1 MSKNRQAKIHV
12 VSGHFAATTCEL
24 SSNTENKCICTDYH
38 SNVWLN
44 RVIEISHRMLEISS
58 RFFSGSVSQDPP
70 LEWPRVWYN
79 ASVEIIFLL
88 RLINRPFA
96 GIYCLCDFSKA
107 NIIFLEKYSKNCKS
121 ILWVLAFA
129 VYHCRSHKGYHSK
142 SWRLCQK

>member
-24 SSNTENKCICTDYH
+24 SSNTENKCICADYH

-44 RVIEISHRMLEISS
+44 RVIVSI
-58 RFFSGSVSQDPP
+58 FFRECVPGPP